1 MTCAEEIASIEK
13 QVREL
18 VFPNLEDG
26 TGEYGEKTLNNA
38 VEMVKAVP
46 GFTRGFEV
54 TRVSKSR
61 VSPTWH
67 TWGFR

>member
-1 MTCAEEIASIEK
+1 MQGEIASIEK

-18 VFPNLEDG
+18 IFPNLEDG

-54 TRVSKSR
+54 TRSNKSR
-61 VSPTWH
+61 VRSTWR

>member
-1 MTCAEEIASIEK
+1 M
-13 QVREL
+13 
-18 VFPNLEDG
+18 EDG